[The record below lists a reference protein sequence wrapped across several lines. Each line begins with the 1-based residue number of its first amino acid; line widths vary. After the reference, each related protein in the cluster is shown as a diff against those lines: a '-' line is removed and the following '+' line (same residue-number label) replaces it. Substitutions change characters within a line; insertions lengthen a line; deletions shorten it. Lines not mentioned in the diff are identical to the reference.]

1 MAQFL
6 SIFWQDTEGFLD
18 FLPGERFK
26 YINVTI
32 IDNSVPELDKV
43 FRVELYNPNG
53 GGKKTCQ
60 FRLILCP
67 LFYFLDFSFTV
78 SACTVSC
85 GLHSCCLGMIMEH
98 SVWFQY
104 VLCVIPVC
112 SCLAPVCSLSG
123 SIFCKRSQWKWRE
136 WHWLL
141 SSVLSLSSW

>member
-6 SIFWQDTEGFLD
+6 PIFWQDTEGFLD

-53 GGKKTCQ
+53 GGKETCQ
-60 FRLILCP
+60 FRLSVSSLLLSW
-67 LFYFLDFSFTV
+67 LFLHCFRMHWVLWAPFMLFGHDYGTFCMISI
-78 SACTVSC
+78 CTMC
-85 GLHSCCLGMIMEH
+85 D
-98 SVWFQY
+98 
-104 VLCVIPVC
+104 
-112 SCLAPVCSLSG
+112 SCLFLSG
-123 SIFCKRSQWKWRE
+123 SCVLLKWIHFCKRSQWKWRE